1 MEVSGNLFIPC
12 NNCNIYIY
20 IYFEVRINLEIY
32 IMSLFL
38 FLLYGIIET
47 NGIVILKTV
56 RELLIFNQILQSIV
70 LEQRKIGVKFM

>member
-20 IYFEVRINLEIY
+20 ILRLGSIWKFIY
-32 IMSLFL
+32 SLFL

-47 NGIVILKTV
+47 NGIVIW
-56 RELLIFNQILQSIV
+56 RIENGERIIDF
-70 LEQRKIGVKFM
+70 

>member
-12 NNCNIYIY
+12 NNCNIYIF
-20 IYFEVRINLEIY
+20 FEVRINLEIY

-47 NGIVILKTV
+47 NGIVIW
-56 RELLIFNQILQSIV
+56 RIENGERIIDF
-70 LEQRKIGVKFM
+70 

>member
-1 MEVSGNLFIPC
+1 
-12 NNCNIYIY
+12 
-20 IYFEVRINLEIY
+20 
-32 IMSLFL
+32 MSLFL

-70 LEQRKIGVKFM
+70 LEQRKVGVKFM